1 MRVIADLHIHS
12 KYSRATSPRMI
23 IDELARWS
31 SYKGINLIGTG
42 DFTHPL
48 WYKELQKNLYDLDN
62 GLYISKTNKNIRF
75 ILTAEISCIYSY
87 GGKVRKIHTLVL
99 APSLKKVEKINSA
112 LSKIGNIYSDG
123 RPILGLSA
131 KDLTKIILNIDPR
144 CLIVP
149 AHMWTP
155 WFSLF
160 GSNSGFDNL
169 KECYGELSEFIYA
182 GETGLSSDPEM
193 NWRLS
198 QLDNISLLSNSD
210 AHSPANLGREANVFE
225 VENYNYSYDYI
236 TEIIRSKNPKYF
248 PYTIEFFPE
257 EGKYHFD
264 GHRNCNIN
272 FHPNET
278 KKHHGICPVCKKPL
292 TIGVYN
298 QVNKL
303 ADREEGYIPKNVPT
317 SKLLVPLQEIIA
329 ETMGVVKT
337 SKKVQ
342 EKYLEIIEDIA
353 PEFEILL
360 DIPIDKLSKTII
372 DPKII
377 QGISNVRNNIIKPVA
392 GYDGV
397 YGIIKVLNSGQEKF
411 IKSKDKIKTLE
422 RKLL

>member
-31 SYKGINLIGTG
+31 FLKGINLIGTG

-48 WYKELQKNLYDLDN
+48 WYKELQNNLYDLGN
-62 GLYISKTNKNIRF
+62 GLYISKINKNVKF
-75 ILTAEISCIYSY
+75 VLTAEISCIYTFK
-87 GGKVRKIHTLVL
+87 GKVRKIHTLVL
-99 APSLKKVEKINSA
+99 APNLLSVQKINNA
-112 LSKIGNIYSDG
+112 LSKIGNIHSDG

-131 KDLTKIILNIDPR
+131 KDLAKIILNIDPR
-144 CLIVP
+144 CLIIP

-160 GSNSGFDNL
+160 GSNSGFDHL
-169 KECYGELSEFIYA
+169 KDCYEELSEYIYA

-198 QLDNISLLSNSD
+198 QLDNITLISNSD

-225 VENYNYSYDYI
+225 VENSNYSYDYI

-264 GHRNCNIN
+264 GHRSCNIN
-272 FHPNET
+272 FHPDET
-278 KKHHGICPVCKKPL
+278 KKHKGICPVCKKPL

-298 QVNKL
+298 QVSKL
-303 ADREEGYIPKNVPT
+303 ADRKEGYKPKNVPA
-317 SKLLVPLQEIIA
+317 SKHLVPLQEIIA
-329 ETMGVVKT
+329 ESLGVVKT

-342 EKYLEIIEDIA
+342 EKYIEIIENIA
-353 PEFEILL
+353 PEFEVLI
-360 DIPIDKLSKTII
+360 DIPIEKLNKQI
-372 DPKII
+372 DPKIVL
-377 QGISNVRNNIIKPVA
+377 GIANVRNNIVKPIA

-397 YGIIKVLNSGQEKF
+397 YGIIKVLV
-411 IKSKDKIKTLE
+411 D
-422 RKLL
+422 